1 MGSHLDGE
9 MVHAVTE
16 FWQLGA
22 QREEVGQPRWPRRP
36 RRGAQG
42 PTCRHGKHLDA
53 LAVVAFLGLLYQY
66 YTMWLLHKL
75 THLFSVLQPPP
86 VPRMPLQVEQHVLGH
101 RPRASTR
108 PPSALNS
115 CAFE

>member
-42 PTCRHGKHLDA
+42 PTRRHGNGKHLDA
-53 LAVVAFLGLLYQY
+53 VVAFSGCYQY

-75 THLFSVLQPPP
+75 THTHHSSLCCSRHQSHGCPYRLSNTFWGTVHAPLLARP
-86 VPRMPLQVEQHVLGH
+86 VR
-101 RPRASTR
+101 
-108 PPSALNS
+108 
-115 CAFE
+115 